1 MNDYAVIG
9 YSILTLAI
17 VAIFTYGIYSRKK
30 HSLLKKDDFE
40 KIEKAADAA
49 CYDAMFEVHR
59 LAREHGTTVVIE
71 VDGVTVETPPLT
83 DGQLKERQAKIK
95 KYSR

>member
-1 MNDYAVIG
+1 M
-9 YSILTLAI
+9 
-17 VAIFTYGIYSRKK
+17 KK
-30 HSLLKKDDFE
+30 EDVE
-40 KIEKAADAA
+40 KIEKAAEAA
-49 CYDAMFEVHR
+49 CYEAMIEVHR

-83 DGQLKERQAKIK
+83 DAQLKERQAKIK